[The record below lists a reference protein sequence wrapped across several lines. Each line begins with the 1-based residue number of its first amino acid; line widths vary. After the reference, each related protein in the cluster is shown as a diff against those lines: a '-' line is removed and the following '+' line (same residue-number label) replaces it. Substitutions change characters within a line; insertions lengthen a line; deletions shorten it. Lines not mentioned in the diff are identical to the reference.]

1 MKPIATVLGLAACL
15 SPAAWGASLDL
26 TVTNV
31 ETANGALR
39 IAVFDSQDGWKS
51 NSAVEGAVVD
61 AATGSVTLT
70 IDGLAPGEI
79 GIKLYHDVDGD
90 GDLDTRSFGIPS
102 EPYGFSNDAP
112 VRFGPPGWKKAKFTL
127 GDGANT
133 HTIKLR

>member
-1 MKPIATVLGLAACL
+1 MKRIVTALGLAACL

-31 ETANGALR
+31 EAADGALR
-39 IAVFDSQDGWKS
+39 VAVFDSQDGWTS
-51 NSAVEGAVVD
+51 NTAIDSAVVD
-61 AATGSVTLT
+61 AETGSVTLT
-70 IDGLAPGEI
+70 LEGLAPGEI

-90 GDLDTRSFGIPS
+90 GDLDTRGFGIPT

-112 VRFGPPGWKKAKFTL
+112 VRFGPPSWKNAKFAL